1 MMRRYSCNKYKNYSI
16 RSHYFVNGLFQTDD
30 PSVQQLIENADGY
43 GVFIHPVESPEEIEQ
58 MKAAEEAAAAA
69 AEHPG
74 SDEVII
80 EEQPPVA
87 VQGARGTASGLKSVR
102 KGQVIGAKK

>member
-43 GVFIHPVESPEEIEQ
+43 GVFIHPVESPRDRANE
-58 MKAAEEAAAAA
+58 
-69 AEHPG
+69 
-74 SDEVII
+74 SS
-80 EEQPPVA
+80 
-87 VQGARGTASGLKSVR
+87 RRSRSSSRRASR
-102 KGQVIGAKK
+102 ER